1 MPPIDEPVAATP
13 GQPSPAPTPPSLA
26 EARLAHLFRHSLRDG
41 RLHPLYP
48 LLRKYRQEAG
58 QP

>member
-1 MPPIDEPVAATP
+1 MPPIDEPAAPAP
-13 GQPSPAPTPPSLA
+13 GQPAPAAPTPA

-58 QP
+58 QA